1 MAKSPHQ
8 KLKLLRLYDILLNR
22 TDEEHALS
30 VNELV
35 EALSYYGIEAERK
48 SIYSDLEE
56 LSLYGLDIIRV
67 GGKKN
72 MKYYV
77 GARDFELAEL
87 KLLVDAVL
95 SSKFVSEKRS
105 HELIGKLSSLTSK
118 YNAAQL
124 NRQITVSNRNKTVNE
139 QVLYNIDA
147 IHTALQNGKM
157 ISFQYLE
164 WNASKR
170 LVVKKGGKPYLISP
184 KTLIW
189 DDENYYLVAWDPDAG
204 YCKHYRVDKMK
215 NIEVLDADA
224 TDYGFEIDPASYSR
238 KMFGMY
244 DGKVRDVTIRC
255 PVHMVGIMIDR
266 FGKDIVIRTENLQY
280 CQVRVQVAVSNQFF
294 GWLCGLGEEFT
305 IVKPRSV
312 ADAYRDHLSKVLD
325 TVSKE

>member
-8 KLKLLRLYDILLNR
+8 KLKLLRLYDILQNR

-56 LSLYGLDIIRV
+56 LSLYGLDIIKT

-105 HELIGKLSSLTSK
+105 RELIGKLSALTSK

-147 IHTALQNGKM
+147 IHTALQNKKM

-164 WNASKR
+164 WNATKR
-170 LVVKKGGKPYLISP
+170 LVVKKGGKPYVISP

-189 DDENYYLVAWDPDAG
+189 ADENYYLVAWDPDAG
-204 YCKHYRVDKMK
+204 FCKHYRVDKMK
-215 NIEVLDADA
+215 NIEVLEEDA
-224 TDYGFEIDPASYSR
+224 TDYGVTIDPASYSR

-244 DGKVRDVTIRC
+244 DGKMKDVTIRC
-255 PVHMVGIMIDR
+255 PVHMIGILIDR
-266 FGKDIVIRTENLQY
+266 FGKDISIRTENLHF
-280 CQVRVQVAVSNQFF
+280 CQVRVEVAVSNQFF
-294 GWLCGLGEEFT
+294 GWLCGLGEEFS
-305 IVKPRSV
+305 IIRPRSV
-312 ADAYRDHLSKVLD
+312 ADAYKEHLSNVLKEI
-325 TVSKE
+325 SKD